1 MNAPPRVQGGKIA
14 AGGDKLPVLQ
24 FNAATMNN
32 KTTARFFCALPLLL
46 GLAAPLH
53 ASAEAIPFASGF
65 GLDTMAPAGHWA
77 ARLETRINRY
87 DSRFDDT
94 GRKQDMSAPFDAVQL
109 DRTIFP
115 VLGLFGGGASLGTTR
130 FDTHVEN
137 SFALL
142 TVGYGVT
149 EDLTVG
155 AIIPY
160 ARSHTYARFKVN
172 GGNIGFNPAYDP
184 SQPAGPGNL
193 PFVPTGGPVTPMGTA
208 GVQRLLTDPAF
219 GYGYEPLRDTVSSGL
234 GDPTIGFLW
243 RFHKSARESLIL
255 GLGARLGL
263 AKEDDPDNLL
273 DVPPGDGSNDIRAR
287 LEYFRDLGAGFDL
300 RLLAENYTQLADKV
314 KMRVPQPGQLLAT
327 ADSTETLERNLGNYR
342 EFDVELGYRWQ
353 DWRISGTYHR
363 YEENTDHYRSRRGTD
378 TRALEQNTYTEANQ
392 WRIALGWSGIA
403 AWQAG
408 KLPLPLILKLE
419 MQDTQS
425 GRNFVDVRDLYL
437 QITTMF

>member
-1 MNAPPRVQGGKIA
+1 MHHPAFRGNQIVAT
-14 AGGDKLPVLQ
+14 GDKLPVLQ

-32 KTTARFFCALPLLL
+32 NTIAALFFFGLPFLLSF
-46 GLAAPLH
+46 AAPV
-53 ASAEAIPFASGF
+53 AARAETIPFASGF

-77 ARLETRINRY
+77 ARLETRRNRY
-87 DSRFDDT
+87 DSRFDDG
-94 GRKQDMSAPFDAVQL
+94 GRKRDISSPFDGVRL
-109 DRTIFP
+109 DGTVFP
-115 VLGLFGGGASLGTTR
+115 VLGLFGAGASLGTTQL
-130 FDTHVEN
+130 DTHVEN

-184 SQPAGPGNL
+184 ALPTGPGNL
-193 PFVPTGGPVTPMGTA
+193 PFAPAGGAVAPMGTD
-208 GVQRLLTDPAF
+208 GVQQLLTNPAF
-219 GYGYEPLRDTVSSGL
+219 GYAYEPLRDTVSSGL
-234 GDPTIGFLW
+234 GDPTFGFLW
-243 RFHKSARESLIL
+243 RFHKTARESLIL
-255 GLGARLGL
+255 GLGMRFGM
-263 AKEDDPDNLL
+263 AKDDDPDNLL
-273 DVPPGDGSNDIRAR
+273 DVPPGDGNTDIRAR

-300 RLLAENYTQLADKV
+300 RLLAESYTQLADQV
-314 KMRVPQPGQLLAT
+314 KMRVPQPGQLLAS
-327 ADSTETLERNLGNYR
+327 ANSTETLERNLGNYR

-353 DWRISGTYHR
+353 DWRLSGTYHR
-363 YEENTDHYRSRRGTD
+363 YEESSDHYRSRRGTD

-392 WRIALGWSGIA
+392 WRIALGWSGVA

-408 KLPLPLILKLE
+408 KLPLPLIFKLE